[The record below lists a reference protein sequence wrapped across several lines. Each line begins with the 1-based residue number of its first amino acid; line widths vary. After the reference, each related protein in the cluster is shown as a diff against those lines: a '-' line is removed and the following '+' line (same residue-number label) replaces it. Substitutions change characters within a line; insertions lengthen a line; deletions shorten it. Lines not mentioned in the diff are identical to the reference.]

1 MQCPHLDA
9 APVLGPGHPALVSAG
24 VGPALWTV
32 HNQVISRQSWT
43 GTSGNIRYYDPV
55 CNICFSSLSHVFPCG
70 FLKVLKVI
78 IDERLLINCQN
89 KYHNILNSKMWTK
102 INLRYDKLPFLLQQ
116 QLVLWSPGGGS
127 HSPCELPAQS
137 LQLKVFYTELL
148 TLCRNV
154 DFNICQWPR
163 TCMRGCPQGRCHYSL
178 WRTPPG
184 SPNCQS

>member
-1 MQCPHLDA
+1 MISDPLAECSLRYILEVHANLCLNDHLSVAVQCPHLDA

-89 KYHNILNSKMWTK
+89 KYHNILNSKM
-102 INLRYDKLPFLLQQ
+102 
-116 QLVLWSPGGGS
+116 
-127 HSPCELPAQS
+127 
-137 LQLKVFYTELL
+137 
-148 TLCRNV
+148 
-154 DFNICQWPR
+154 
-163 TCMRGCPQGRCHYSL
+163 
-178 WRTPPG
+178 
-184 SPNCQS
+184 